1 MRKRIKNE
9 KQRRVNDWVKKIEWI
24 KRKKQIIGGK
34 NDWLKE
40 IKKKMFTIKEIP
52 IFNILMALT

>member
-40 IKKKMFTIKEIP
+40 IKKNVYNQGNTD
-52 IFNILMALT
+52 L